1 MIELSDHIV
10 RLNRREDIQLE
21 VRLHRLRQ
29 QQIIIARNYDR
40 DIYWKR
46 LELTRIS
53 DTLNEFCAERSQRSR
68 TQTPTSMHLVKLRR
82 NQSAPPSNPTS
93 TDKTNRTQMR
103 PSTTPSGVRY
113 DKRAMSVFK
122 DMTLKSSCPT
132 IGNMLVLLDRTG
144 KSLARAP
151 ITRSY
156 TMLD

>member
-29 QQIIIARNYDR
+29 QQIIIGRNYDR

-46 LELTRIS
+46 LELAEIF
-53 DTLNEFCAERSQRSR
+53 DTLNEFRAERLQRSH
-68 TQTPTSMHLVKLRR
+68 TQTPASMHSVKLRR
-82 NQSAPPSNPTS
+82 NQSAPPSKAAS
-93 TDKTNRTQMR
+93 TVNANKTQMR
-103 PSTTPSGVRY
+103 PSTTPSSMRY

-122 DMTLKSSCPT
+122 EMTLKPSCPT

-144 KSLARAP
+144 KSLANRP
-151 ITRSY
+151 VTRSY
-156 TMLD
+156 TMPD